1 MWVKVAVKP
10 VKPAGLALKYAVK
23 YIVRL
28 LGFLNKS

>member
-10 VKPAGLALKYAVK
+10 AGLVLKFAVK

-28 LGFLNKS
+28 LVFFQ